1 MVHSLRHG
9 FDSHHLHHL
18 DFYFMNE
25 IQAKIIKESINDSFD
40 ERKKAYDF
48 VINDNS
54 QLLLSQFD
62 LFKVLGG
69 LVVGLSSIG
78 YLYGNQNLD
87 SFSLFLSLVF
97 WLAVLI
103 LSVSYTRET
112 IDNRVK
118 ENDEILSDVL
128 KKTWMLIDKAVESLK
143 TGDEKIYFNFVESQ
157 IDTSDKKI
165 SKKSYIWEIVVFCFY
180 SALAFILTSF
190 FFNPYLMCGKISLVL
205 LVFSV
210 AWFFAF
216 SNWVTWLFSR
226 K

>member
-1 MVHSLRHG
+1 
-9 FDSHHLHHL
+9 
-18 DFYFMNE
+18 MNE

-97 WLAVLI
+97 
-103 LSVSYTRET
+103 
-112 IDNRVK
+112 
-118 ENDEILSDVL
+118 
-128 KKTWMLIDKAVESLK
+128 
-143 TGDEKIYFNFVESQ
+143 
-157 IDTSDKKI
+157 
-165 SKKSYIWEIVVFCFY
+165 
-180 SALAFILTSF
+180 
-190 FFNPYLMCGKISLVL
+190 
-205 LVFSV
+205 
-210 AWFFAF
+210 
-216 SNWVTWLFSR
+216 
-226 K
+226 